1 MKSRSNFTGYQ
12 LTNQWSNKLPKKLLV
27 MIGVLALLIFAPLGF
42 AGVTVER
49 QTTLTD
55 DNGGKAVTIGQGEF
69 ERPGSEFNVSATF
82 TNFQPESDAPKING
96 QISAVSS
103 VAGDT
108 GIFTRRV
115 SRTTVFN
122 GEINLTNLPRGEDD
136 VVLEFVDLSVVD
148 QRARNQNN
156 QGFGQNNGN
165 QGKWSGTVVIN
176 GNIFTPQ
183 ELPQPARE
191 LMRHIIGILRH

>member
-1 MKSRSNFTGYQ
+1 MKLSSSFSVYQ
-12 LTNQWSNKLPKKLLV
+12 MFNQLPGKLLV
-27 MIGVLALLIFAPLGF
+27 MISMLILLMFAQQTI

-82 TNFQPESDAPKING
+82 TNFQPEADGPMING
-96 QISAVSS
+96 QIRAVSS

-122 GEINLTNLPRGEDD
+122 GEINLTKLPRNEAD
-136 VVLEFVDLSVVD
+136 VVMELVDLSVVD
-148 QRARNQNN
+148 GRARQQNDR
-156 QGFGQNNGN
+156 GFGAGGQAGN
-165 QGKWSGTVVIN
+165 QGKWSGTIVIN
-176 GNIFTPQ
+176 GNVFTPQ
-183 ELPQPARE
+183 QLPRPARE